1 MTAVLTRR
9 NDDKMKENNEI
20 QKFVNDQ
27 LSCWP
32 LACANFRAL
41 KGVKTKKL
49 TVGGLEVTVQHN
61 PARMISSAAKLD
73 KASVAKRPCFFCN
86 RFPEQTF
93 IRFEGRKGKKY
104 DILLNP
110 YPIFPDHLVIA
121 MTRHCEQSIRQR
133 YIDILDLSKKYQAYT
148 FFYNGPHSGASAP
161 DHHHFQAAPR
171 GLMPLEADVRSMLAE
186 VRASSAKSSDLSSPV
201 PALSYIASV
210 QDARLYHYNKFVN
223 GVFVLRAATSK
234 SAAKLFYRLL
244 DCADTPEGESE
255 PLFNLISWYDGGEYC
270 SIIIF
275 RTAHRSHH
283 YFSDGPDHLT
293 MSPGCADMGGCI
305 IAPVPEDFEKL
316 DSKLLTGVLDEVTI
330 SRETQRRIVRRLTR
344 TQPHI
349 SVGIM
354 SAPRIEFRMYPDGG
368 GTRVATWRE
377 GKIDY
382 DGALYDE
389 LFFEEQTPSTFF
401 AEPTFELHDVT
412 IGKGFHWERR
422 ETQKFAGA
430 LKIIVEDRTL
440 TAVNVIGVEDY
451 LLSVISS
458 EMSQNSPE
466 EFLKAHAVI
475 SRSWVMA
482 QLKHRRTP
490 ACDASEREQFLRC
503 RNIEDVVTWL
513 ACGSYRNQFRKEP
526 HRGCEMP
533 LIGAAD
539 NSQRGLRNFGSYQNQ
554 SLQGPHRGC
563 EMPLIGAADNSQR
576 GLRNFGSYQKWYD
589 HSEHLNFDVCADD
602 HCQRYQGLTRAT
614 NPAVQKAVDA
624 TWGQVLTFDGE
635 LCDARFSKCCG
646 GLMERFSTCWA
657 DEDKPYLQPL
667 PDTPGHLPEGTPIPG
682 ASGEGS
688 ADGHTPT
695 HGMPAAPFCSLADNA
710 LLARVFNNY
719 DRETTDFY
727 RWTEVYDIG
736 RLSSVVREKSGI
748 DVGRLTALEALETGP
763 SGRISRLRI
772 VGTDGFFEVGKELEI
787 RRLLSESHLKSSAFE
802 AEFTTDGRVVLRG
815 RGWGH
820 GVGLCQ
826 IGAAVMA
833 DKGYSCNEILL
844 HYYPGT
850 RVVESLSGTLN
861 GRSNIPE
868 N

>member
-1 MTAVLTRR
+1 M
-9 NDDKMKENNEI
+9 KMKDNNEI

-41 KGVKTKKL
+41 KNVKTKTL
-49 TVGGLEVTVQHN
+49 NIGGLDVIVQHN

-73 KASVAKRPCFFCN
+73 KTSVAKRPCFFCN
-86 RFPEQTF
+86 RFPEQTY

-121 MTRHCEQSIRQR
+121 STRHCDQSIWKR
-133 YIDILDLSKKYQAYT
+133 YIDILDLSRKYQDYT

-161 DHHHFQAAPR
+161 DHHHFQAAPNA
-171 GLMPLEADVRSMLAE
+171 LMPLENDVRRMLAQ
-186 VRASSAKSSDLSSPV
+186 VRVSSVKDEEPSSPV
-201 PALSYIASV
+201 PELTYLTSV
-210 QDARLYHYNKFVN
+210 QDAQLFHYNKFVN

-234 SAAKLFYRLL
+234 SAAKIFYRLL
-244 DCADTPEGESE
+244 DCADTPQGESE
-255 PLFNLISWYDGGEYC
+255 PLFNLMSWYADGEYC
-270 SIIIF
+270 SIVVF

-293 MSPGCADMGGCI
+293 MSPGCADMGGCF

-316 DSKLLTGVLDEVTI
+316 DAKLLTEMLDEVTL
-330 SRETQRRIVRRLTR
+330 SKEAQHKIVRRLTR

-354 SAPRIEFRMYPDGG
+354 SAERIEFQMYPDGG
-368 GTRVATWRE
+368 GTRVATYRE

-430 LKIIVEDRTL
+430 LKIIVENNEL

-458 EMSQNSPE
+458 EMNQNSPE

-482 QLKHRRTP
+482 QLAHHGKI
-490 ACDASEREQFLRC
+490 ACDAAERESFLKC
-503 RNIEDVVTWL
+503 RNIEEVVTWL
-513 ACGSYRNQFRKEP
+513 AV
-526 HRGCEMP
+526 HRHSVGNESHVP
-533 LIGAAD
+533 EAPSGETEYI
-539 NSQRGLRNFGSYQNQ
+539 R
-554 SLQGPHRGC
+554 
-563 EMPLIGAADNSQR
+563 
-576 GLRNFGSYQKWYD
+576 WYD
-589 HSEHLNFDVCADD
+589 RSDHCNFDVCADD

-614 NPAVQKAVDA
+614 EVSVQKAIDA
-624 TWGQVLTFDGE
+624 TWGQVLTFGGE

-646 GLMERFSTCWA
+646 GTTELFSTCWA
-657 DEDKPYLQPL
+657 SDDKAYLPAL
-667 PDTPGHLPEGTPIPG
+667 PDTPGHLPLDT
-682 ASGEGS
+682 AN
-688 ADGHTPT
+688 ADGTIVV
-695 HGMPAAPFCSLADNA
+695 PFCSLADSP
-710 LLARVFNNY
+710 LLARVFNSY

-727 RWTEVYDIG
+727 RWTQVYEL
-736 RLSSVVREKSGI
+736 RELSALVREKSGVDI
-748 DVGRLTALEALETGP
+748 GELTALEPLAKGA
-763 SGRISRLRI
+763 SGRIFRLRV
-772 VGTDGFFEVGKELEI
+772 VGTKNSFIVGKELEI
-787 RRLLSESHLKSSAFE
+787 RRILSPSHLRSSAFD
-802 AEFTTDGRVVLRG
+802 AEFTSDGRVILRG
-815 RGWGH
+815 LGWGH

-833 DKGYSCNEILL
+833 DRGYGYRAILE

-850 RVVESLSGTLN
+850 QVSESLSK
-861 GRSNIPE
+861 
-868 N
+868 